1 LLLPNQL
8 QPCVCELLQ
17 PVLVDRQLQLS
28 SSKRH
33 VGQVLSLSTAKQ
45 LRSTLHKHAK
55 THISSTAAAAAAARV
70 VQDRH
75 CPQHVGHLPCTRLL
89 QLWQRLL
96 QQTRHQA
103 TLLLLLLL
111 LLDGISLQA
120 VRQATAGGLA
130 CRSVLLVQL
139 HCACQLL
146 LQLHVLLG
154 QLAGDQTQTQQ
165 MLLSVSSWVEELLLQ
180 LLLLLLYCVWPLC
193 KLCQVCDGCADVDDV
208 EGRTIL
214 THNRINLGN
223 RQPV

>member
-55 THISSTAAAAAAARV
+55 THISSTAAAAARV
-70 VQDRH
+70 VQDRN

-103 TLLLLLLL
+103 TLLQLLLLLLL

-154 QLAGDQTQTQQ
+154 QLAGGQTQTQQ
-165 MLLSVSSWVEELLLQ
+165 MLLSVSS
-180 LLLLLLYCVWPLC
+180 
-193 KLCQVCDGCADVDDV
+193 
-208 EGRTIL
+208 
-214 THNRINLGN
+214 
-223 RQPV
+223 